1 MNKGLIPYS
10 GLSEEIIKYYF
21 SPNLIFKNTGDEFL
35 NLYCFIA
42 KVDPWLDEINIPSP
56 EDSDFYLKNVNK
68 NLIALKKI
76 NTNDIC
82 PVIKRIDWKSG
93 VIYGQYSSNNT
104 YTSNINYYI
113 RNSYDQVF
121 KCLCNGTNVNATS
134 GVPSITQPLI
144 DFTTNFTDNIIDT
157 GDGYRWKY
165 LYSIDIGAKLK
176 FFDENWMPLS
186 IDTHRKSMNNNTIGS
201 GEVSVINVY
210 NTGQGYSNDN
220 AFNITTSIEI
230 EGDGTG
236 ALARAI
242 VANNKVE
249 KIVMT
254 NFGSNYT
261 FATANVVPNIGYAGN
276 SAVLIPEISPIGGH
290 GHNLLTELGCKTLMV
305 TAEFNGTETGTL
317 PDNIDYRQIGLLTN
331 PEITVGSSTVFA
343 NSSIYKS
350 THDISVSQGSGIY
363 QQDEIVYQGD
373 LNNPTYSGRVL
384 NFDQTNN
391 ILYLINTHGTVSL
404 YQGLY
409 GTISNTSRIILQ
421 ETVEQVIPYSGSI
434 IYIENRTKVQRT
446 PSGLEQFRLTLK
458 Y

>member
-1 MNKGLIPYS
+1 MSKGLIPYS
-10 GLSEEIIKYYF
+10 GFSEEIIKYYF

-42 KVDPWLDEINIPSP
+42 KVDPWVDEINIPAP

-93 VIYGQYSSNNT
+93 TIYEQYSSNRV
-104 YTSNINYYI
+104 SNINYYI

-121 KCLCNGTNVNATS
+121 KCLSNGTKVNAIS
-134 GVPSITQPLI
+134 GVQSTTQPLI
-144 DFTTNFTDNIIDT
+144 DFTTNFADNIIDT

-165 LYSIDIGAKLK
+165 LYSLDIGAKLK
-176 FFDENWMPLS
+176 FFDEHWMPLP
-186 IDTHRKSMNNNTIGS
+186 ITTHRKSLKNNTIGS
-201 GEVSVINVY
+201 GEISVINVY
-210 NTGQGYSNDN
+210 NTGQGFSNDN
-220 AFNITTSIEI
+220 AFNITTSIQI

-236 ALARAI
+236 AVARAVI
-242 VANNKVE
+242 ANNKVE

-254 NFGSNYT
+254 SFGSNYT

-276 SAVLIPEISPIGGH
+276 SAVLFPEISPIGGH
-290 GHNLLTELGCKTLMV
+290 GHDLISELGCRTLMV

-317 PDNIDYRQIGLLTN
+317 PDNIDYRQLGLLTN
-331 PEITVGSSTVFA
+331 PEIIVGSSTAFA

-350 THDISVSQGSGIY
+350 THDVTVSQGSGVY
-363 QQDEIVYQGD
+363 QQDEIVYQGTA
-373 LNNPTYSGRVL
+373 NNPSYSGRVL
-384 NFDQTNN
+384 NFDEQNN
-391 ILYLINTHGTVSL
+391 ILYLINTLGTVSL

-409 GTISNTSRIILQ
+409 GTISNTSRLLLQ

-434 IYIENRTKVQRT
+434 IYLENRTKIQRT